1 MSVSG
6 HSAVSAATA
15 SSRQIVAITGLG
27 AFCPIGGNTDEL
39 LRNIRAGQSG
49 FGVIRSFATEHLK
62 IRHAAEITDY
72 DPHEFFSADRA
83 ESLDRTAQF
92 AIIAVR
98 QAADAAGLSAELLDS
113 GRVALVMGI
122 CAGGQGGNQA
132 VLGGDSD
139 WRDERQA
146 RRFLATAHYF
156 QTDAV
161 ASAIGVRGPSMT
173 VSTACASST
182 SALGVGFTLIQSGK
196 ADVVLVGG
204 ADAFSLYT
212 YAGFYALGAMAEKPT
227 SPFSIQTGVTF
238 GEGAGCVV
246 LERLEHAEKRRSH
259 IYGELLGCGMS
270 SDAHHIT
277 APHPSGEG
285 VRRAMASA
293 LRQAGLQPGELGYIN
308 AHGTGTPDNDV
319 AETLAIHTLYG
330 ADAPIPPVSS
340 SKSFFGHALGAAG
353 ILEFIVSLSAMLND
367 FLPPTLNF
375 EAPRPGCDLD
385 YVPNQAREA
394 NFSSFISTSAA
405 FGGVNAAVIGG
416 RIRARPRPEIAWDD
430 ILITGMG
437 VLSPVGFGAEDFAV
451 ALRTARTGV
460 DVIDRFAS
468 ADGRVRHAGL
478 LKGFQARKLAP
489 TADTRRMD
497 RLTQYA
503 VVATSLALRD
513 ADPRRQFEPS
523 RLGLTVA
530 LTRGPVATQERFLE
544 SLYQDG
550 IERMSAKHFP
560 SMVLSTLSGEIAQ
573 ACRIKGASLTIV
585 DGRTAGLQG
594 LLAACEYLRQSDELD
609 ALVVV
614 AADEIG
620 SLFFRLFERL
630 GMVADTEARGPLPRP
645 YDPEAG
651 GVILGEGAVA
661 LVLERQ
667 DSARSRDATAYAR
680 VAGYGQTTDA
690 QPECGL
696 EPRGRWLEQSARL
709 ALADAKLDL
718 AAIDVVYGHGCGE
731 PLYDGR
737 ELQTLN
743 RLLEGRGIPVGCVVG
758 HLGLAEASCG
768 LFTVAA
774 ALLGMKHG
782 EVYPVAT
789 GGALPDAPAF
799 ASDGIRPGHY
809 RHTLV
814 LGSTEHG
821 NNASVVLSRDDGGPR

>member
-1 MSVSG
+1 MQG
-6 HSAVSAATA
+6 HGAVPETFA
-15 SSRQIVAITGLG
+15 SNRQAVAITGLG
-27 AFCPIGGNTDEL
+27 AFCPIGRNLDEL
-39 LRNIRAGQSG
+39 LHAIRAGRSG
-49 FGVIRSFATEHLK
+49 FGVIRSFDTGQLR
-62 IRHAAEITDY
+62 IRHAAEIVDY
-72 DPHEFFSADRA
+72 QPRDFFSADQA
-83 ESLDRTAQF
+83 EQLDRTAQF

-98 QAADAAGLSAELLDS
+98 QAVADAELSAELLAS
-113 GRVALVMGI
+113 GRVAMVMGI
-122 CAGGQGGNQA
+122 CAGGQGDNQA
-132 VLGGDSD
+132 VPSGDSD
-139 WRDERQA
+139 WRDRKQA
-146 RRFLATAHYF
+146 QRFLATAHYF

-161 ASAIGVRGPSMT
+161 ASALGVHGPGIT

-182 SALGVGFTLIQSGK
+182 SALGVGFALIQSGK

-246 LERLEHAEKRRSH
+246 LERLDHAEKRRGH
-259 IYGELLGCGMS
+259 VHGELLGCGMS

-285 VRRAMASA
+285 VYRAMVSA
-293 LRQAGLQPGELGYIN
+293 LHQAGLEPGDLGYVN

-330 ADAPIPPVSS
+330 KDATIPPVSS
-340 SKSFFGHALGAAG
+340 SKSFFGHTLGAAG

-367 FLPPTLNF
+367 LLPPTLNF

-394 NFSSFISTSAA
+394 RFDSFISTSAA
-405 FGGVNAAVIGG
+405 FGGVNAAVVGG
-416 RIRARPRPEIAWDD
+416 RVRTRPRPEIAWDD

-437 VLSPVGFGAEDFAV
+437 VLSPVGFSPADFAA

-460 DVIDRFAS
+460 DFIDRFDHG
-468 ADGRVRHAGL
+468 DGRGCHAGL
-478 LKGFQARKLAP
+478 LKGFQPRKLAP
-489 TADTRRMD
+489 TVDTRRMD

-513 ADPRRQFEPS
+513 ADPRNRFEPT

-530 LTRGPVATQERFLE
+530 LTRGPVSTQERFLE
-544 SLYQDG
+544 SLYRDG

-573 ACRIKGASLTIV
+573 ACRIKGATLTLV
-585 DGRTAGLQG
+585 DGRTAGLRG
-594 LLAACEYLRQSDELD
+594 LLAACDYLRQSDELD
-609 ALVVV
+609 ALIVV

-630 GMVADTEARGPLPRP
+630 DMVADTRVHGSRPRP
-645 YDPEAG
+645 YDPDAG
-651 GVILGEGAVA
+651 GAILGEGAVA
-661 LVLERQ
+661 LVLERKA
-667 DSARSRDATAYAR
+667 SARARNARAYAQ
-680 VAGYGQTTDA
+680 VSGSGMTADA
-690 QPECGL
+690 WPECGL
-696 EPRGRWLEQSARL
+696 EPQGRWLEQAVRL
-709 ALADAKLDL
+709 ALAEAKLDL
-718 AAIDVVYGHGCGE
+718 DAIDAVYGHGCGE
-731 PLYDGR
+731 PRYDSR
-737 ELQTLN
+737 ELQTLG
-743 RLLEGRGIPVGCVVG
+743 RLLENRAIPVGCVVG

-774 ALLGMKHG
+774 ALLGMRHG
-782 EVYPVAT
+782 EVYPVVT
-789 GGALPDAPAF
+789 GGVLPAAPAF
-799 ASDGIRPGHY
+799 ARDEARTGHY

-821 NNASVVLSRDDGGPR
+821 NNASVVLSRDDPESR

>member
-1 MSVSG
+1 M
-6 HSAVSAATA
+6 SAAPA
-15 SSRQIVAITGLG
+15 SNRQTVAITGLG
-27 AFCPIGGNTDEL
+27 AVCPIGGNTDEL
-39 LRNIRAGQSG
+39 LHNIRAGRSG
-49 FGVIRSFATEHLK
+49 FGVIRSFPTEHLK
-62 IRHAAEITDY
+62 IRHAAEIADY
-72 DPHEFFSADRA
+72 DPHEFFSREQA
-83 ESLDRTAQF
+83 ENLDRTAQF

-98 QAADAAGLSAELLDS
+98 QAVGDAGLSAELLAS

-139 WRDERQA
+139 WNDERQA

-161 ASAIGVRGPSMT
+161 ASAIGVRGPSVT

-196 ADVVLVGG
+196 ADIVLVGG

-227 SPFSIQTGVTF
+227 SPFSTHTGVTF

-259 IYGELLGCGMS
+259 AYGELLGCGMS

-285 VRRAMASA
+285 VCRAMASA
-293 LRQAGLQPGELGYIN
+293 LRQAGLKPDDLGYIN

-330 ADAPIPPVSS
+330 KDAPIPPVSS
-340 SKSFFGHALGAAG
+340 SKSFFGHTLGAAG

-367 FLPPTLNF
+367 LLPPTLNF

-385 YVPNQAREA
+385 YVPNRAREA
-394 NFSSFISTSAA
+394 SFNSFISTSAA
-405 FGGVNAAVIGG
+405 FGGVNAAAIGG
-416 RIRARPRPEIAWDD
+416 RVRTRPRPEIAWDD

-437 VLSPVGFGAEDFAV
+437 VLSPVGFGSEDFAA
-451 ALRTARTGV
+451 ALRTARSGV
-460 DVIDRFAS
+460 DTIDRFACG
-468 ADGRVRHAGL
+468 DGNVRHAGL
-478 LKGFQARKLAP
+478 LKGFQPRKLAP
-489 TADTRRMD
+489 TVDTRRMD

-503 VVATSLALRD
+503 VVATSLALQD
-513 ADPRRQFEPS
+513 ADSRGWFEPT

-530 LTRGPVATQERFLE
+530 LTRGPVSTQERFLE
-544 SLYQDG
+544 SLYRDG

-573 ACRIKGASLTIV
+573 ACRIKGANLTLV
-585 DGRTAGLQG
+585 DGRTAGLRG
-594 LLAACEYLRQSDELD
+594 LLAACEHLRQSDELD

-630 GMVADTEARGPLPRP
+630 GMVADTRAYGGLPRP

-651 GVILGEGAVA
+651 GVVLGEGAVA
-661 LVLERQ
+661 LVLERKA
-667 DSARSRDATAYAR
+667 SAQAREARAYAR
-680 VAGYGQTTDA
+680 IAGHGMTADA
-690 QPECGL
+690 LPDCGL
-696 EPRGRWLEQSARL
+696 EPQGRWLEKAARL
-709 ALADAKLDL
+709 ALADANLDVG
-718 AAIDVVYGHGCGE
+718 AIDAVYGHGCGE
-731 PLYDGR
+731 LEYDNR
-737 ELQTLN
+737 ELQALG
-743 RLLEGRGIPVGCVVG
+743 RLLEGRAVPLGCVVG

-821 NNASVVLSRDDGGPR
+821 SNASIVLSQIEQESR